1 MIITSRIIL
10 IKSKDERMS
19 RTILKRVDP
28 TQQLSRQ
35 EKHLFR
41 LVCQNMRSVEV
52 KCSIKFY

>member
-19 RTILKRVDP
+19 RTILK
-28 TQQLSRQ
+28 QLSRQ